1 MKRNIAPVNLVCS
14 QHGYTLLLPQSMLG
28 AAFSVVAIEHWFP
41 LWFVSSVVDTLSF
54 SLLLSLT
61 HKHTLANFPALPD
74 ASSHSVIALLEEEEE
89 EFNRVT

>member
-1 MKRNIAPVNLVCS
+1 
-14 QHGYTLLLPQSMLG
+14 MLG
-28 AAFSVVAIEHWFP
+28 AAFSVVAIEA
-41 LWFVSSVVDTLSF
+41 LVSSVVCKFCSGH
-54 SLLLSLT
+54 SLALSLPLTLTHMHT

>member
-1 MKRNIAPVNLVCS
+1 
-14 QHGYTLLLPQSMLG
+14 MLG
-28 AAFSVVAIEHWFP
+28 AAFSVVAIERWFP
-41 LWFVSSVVDTLSF
+41 LWFVSSVVDTLSL
-54 SLLLSLT
+54 SLLLSLTHMHT